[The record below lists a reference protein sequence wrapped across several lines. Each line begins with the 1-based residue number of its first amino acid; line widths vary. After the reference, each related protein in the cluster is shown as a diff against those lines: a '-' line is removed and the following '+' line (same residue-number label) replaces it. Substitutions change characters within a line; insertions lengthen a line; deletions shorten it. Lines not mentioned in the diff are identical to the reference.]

1 MVDYKVKWIHNG
13 KAEYITKK
21 VGGLTWRDSLDSLGM
36 ELSFSMPFSR
46 FDNQFEQRIKNGDVI
61 VVYRKNKEL
70 LRCVITG
77 VPING
82 DEYSGYDFAW
92 YLNKSET
99 IYQAKKVSAE
109 KAIRQLCKRFDVPIG
124 ELPNMPTIIS
134 KLYKD
139 MVVSDILKDILKKV
153 KNETGQGYRME
164 MRKGKLNFVKSGYI
178 KVKPVYTDRTG
189 KKISCTKAASIS
201 GERSIE
207 ELRNQVIVAG
217 TDEKKAQVKATAK
230 SPASIK
236 KYGLLQAVETKD
248 KLSAAK
254 ARNVAKNKLKELNK
268 EAVTFTAEM
277 PGNNEVRA
285 GRKLYFNFPEIGIKG
300 WYKVKSCTHTVNNDL
315 HWMSCEM
322 EV

>member
-1 MVDYKVKWIHNG
+1 MMDYKVKWIHNG

-21 VGGLTWRDSLDSLGM
+21 VGNLTWKDSLDSLGM
-36 ELSFSMPFSR
+36 EFSFSVPFLR
-46 FDNQFEQRIKNGDVI
+46 FDDQFKRRLYNGDTI
-61 VVYRKNKEL
+61 VVYRKGKEF
-70 LRCVITG
+70 LRAVITHT
-77 VPING
+77 PING

-99 IYQAKKVSAE
+99 IYQAKKIAAD

-124 ELPNMPTIIS
+124 ELPKMATLIS

-139 MVVSDILKDILKKV
+139 MTASDILKDILNKV

-164 MRKGKLNFVKSGYI
+164 MRKGKLNFVKTGYI
-178 KVKPVYTDRTG
+178 KVKPVYTDKTG
-189 KKISCTKAASIS
+189 KRISCTKAAAIS
-201 GERSIE
+201 GDRSIE
-207 ELRNQVIVAG
+207 EMRNQVVVAG

-230 SPASIK
+230 SSKSIK
-236 KYGLLQAVETKD
+236 KYGLLQEVETKD
-248 KLSAAK
+248 KLTEAK
-254 ARNVAKNKLKELNK
+254 ARNIAKNKLKELNK

-285 GRKLYFNFPEIGIKG
+285 GRRLYFDRPEIGVKG
-300 WYKVKSCTHTVNNDL
+300 WYKVKSCTHTINNDL

-322 EV
+322 EG